1 VQIEEYSFV
10 AVYVTSFGT
19 LMLGEVL
26 ELLLLHYAG
35 KRNAELT
42 RYLDLPIEVVHEVC
56 VDVDRMVW
64 NTLKMETCFV
74 RCFGGEMGLT
84 DDVDFAAFVLKH
96 NFRENKGKIKCE
108 RGFNL
113 LQHI

>member
-1 VQIEEYSFV
+1 MV
-10 AVYVTSFGT
+10 VYETRFGI

-42 RYLDLPIEVVHEVC
+42 RYLDLPIVVVHEKVC
-56 VDVDRMVW
+56 VDVDKMEW

-108 RGFNL
+108 RGINL
-113 LQHI
+113 LQKYLN